1 MRPRA
6 VGRAGRLSTLAL
18 GMMLGAAGMFA
29 GLAQADRIAPA
40 RPDVLVALGQRL
52 EVEHRAVDLK
62 VKTGDIAG
70 AITSLEGLRKGPWPA
85 PEEAT
90 PVAVALRHDAYG
102 RLIRL
107 RMDHPDVDPLPEGA
121 LLSVLD
127 EALGEGRLDGD
138 DEANPFTARLW
149 ALRGELYESQGRDD
163 DALQAY
169 EKALEINTLL
179 LERELG
185 GAP

>member
-6 VGRAGRLSTLAL
+6 VGGVSRWGTLAV
-18 GMMLGAAGMFA
+18 GMVLGAAGMFV

-62 VKTGDIAG
+62 VGKGDFAG
-70 AITSLEGLRKGPWPA
+70 AIESLEALRAGPWPSS
-85 PEEAT
+85 EDST
-90 PVAVALRHDAYG
+90 SVAVALRHDAYG
-102 RLIRL
+102 RLVRL
-107 RMDHPDVDPLPEGA
+107 RLDHPEVSPVGEEKLLEMVAEG
-121 LLSVLD
+121 LGDQDS
-127 EALGEGRLDGD
+127 EAS
-138 DEANPFTARLW
+138 PFTARLW

-163 DALQAY
+163 DALDAY
-169 EKALEINTLL
+169 EKALEINALL

-185 GAP
+185 GEL